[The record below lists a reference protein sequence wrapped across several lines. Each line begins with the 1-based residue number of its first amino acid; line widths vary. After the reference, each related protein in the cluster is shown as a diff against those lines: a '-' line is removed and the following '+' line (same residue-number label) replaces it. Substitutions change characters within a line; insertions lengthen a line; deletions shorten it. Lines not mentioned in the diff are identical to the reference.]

1 MNFFCVAKKMG
12 LLTSFRVAVA
22 PLRLVGA
29 LRRRRVPSPCPAIA
43 SAAVDLAIFFCLFSR
58 KRDRSSR
65 DNGTARHLAA
75 ARLPRLPCAS
85 RPAVC
90 DARAHFASL
99 VSSPVSLS
107 RHSFSDGGSRHF
119 FCLFSGVALRCSTC
133 GTVCI
138 VMCCFV
144 CKTVGVHGLVCKVS
158 IARGTCQPEGDSRS
172 GFPPAGLPSFPP
184 PTRAQCF
191 LEFSFDYSACVQ
203 PIASAS
209 LAA

>member
-1 MNFFCVAKKMG
+1 MLRVRVPSLSPFFLSFFIKNREQSLQKANPDSGKFHLPVRIFSFCMNFFCVAKKMG

-107 RHSFSDGGSRHF
+107 RHSFSDGG
-119 FCLFSGVALRCSTC
+119 
-133 GTVCI
+133 
-138 VMCCFV
+138 
-144 CKTVGVHGLVCKVS
+144 
-158 IARGTCQPEGDSRS
+158 
-172 GFPPAGLPSFPP
+172 
-184 PTRAQCF
+184 
-191 LEFSFDYSACVQ
+191 
-203 PIASAS
+203 
-209 LAA
+209 